1 MYGGMSVIFCL
12 ELLILKDILIL
23 KSGVKIAI
31 KIKRFK
37 QKMTLIPI
45 NRKGPILWRNE
56 RYLLLIII
64 DDERYLNPEI
74 GI

>member
-64 DDERYLNPEI
+64 DFEGYFNPEI
-74 GI
+74 KR